1 MKRRG
6 FLVLAVLTLLF
17 VLTSCG
23 PKVPGGDQPLD
34 TAAALQQVKTGT
46 QGVEVSLV
54 QNYPPPTIYDQN
66 ELIAL
71 VEVKNKGNYDL
82 ELQDCFI
89 RATGFDRNIIR
100 GGFDQPRA
108 CAEGLNILEGKNVYN
123 LDGAFNQI
131 EFKSP
136 NIALPF
142 GIPDYNPTL
151 NFLTCYNYKTK
162 ASPQVCI
169 DPLLYQV
176 SSQQKSC
183 DYRRGIS
190 IGGGQGGPVGVSN
203 IGVDMVGNR
212 AIFDISVSNFGSGS
226 VLSPFANIQSC
237 GDANLN
243 RQDFDKVGYSV
254 RLADAIGNCNPR
266 DNIVRLSNGR
276 GKIICSF
283 DIPGTTAY
291 ETPILVDL
299 NYGYMQSTS
308 KPIKIIRTPQ

>member
-6 FLVLAVLTLLF
+6 FILVYVIILLF
-17 VLTSCG
+17 ILTSCG
-23 PKVPGGDQPLD
+23 PKVPGGERPLD

-46 QGVEVSLV
+46 QGLEVSIV
-54 QNYPPPTIYDQN
+54 PNYPPSTIYDIG

-71 VEVKNKGNYDL
+71 IEIRNKGNYDL

-89 RATGFDRNIIR
+89 HATGFDKNIIR
-100 GGFDQPRA
+100 GGFDQPRS
-108 CAEGLNILEGKNVYN
+108 CAEGLGVLEGKNVYN
-123 LDGAFNQI
+123 LDGALNQI
-131 EFKSP
+131 EFNSP
-136 NIALPF
+136 NIVLPL

-162 ASPQVCI
+162 ASPQICI

-176 SSQQKSC
+176 SSLQKSC
-183 DYRRGIS
+183 DYRRSIS
-190 IGGGQGGPVGVSN
+190 VGSGQGGPVGVSN
-203 IGVDMVGNR
+203 VGVDMVGNR
-212 AIFDISVSNFGSGS
+212 AIFDITVTNFGSGN

-254 RLADAIGNCNPR
+254 RLSDSIGNCNPR
-266 DNIVRLSNGR
+266 DSIVRLSNGR

-283 DIPGTTAY
+283 DVPGTVAY
-291 ETPILVDL
+291 ETPLLIDL
-299 NYGYMQSTS
+299 DYGYIQSFS